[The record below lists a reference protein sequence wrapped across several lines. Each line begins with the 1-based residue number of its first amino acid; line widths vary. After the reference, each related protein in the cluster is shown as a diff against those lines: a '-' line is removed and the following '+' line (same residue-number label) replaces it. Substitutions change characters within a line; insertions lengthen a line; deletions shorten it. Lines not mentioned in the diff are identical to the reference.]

1 MNVLPKEPSVES
13 GSLLEEILDAVLA
26 EPAAAWL
33 IAQAVWVA
41 QPALEAFWP
50 REKIQ
55 TFADLLESASGS
67 DGSPARG
74 GKGA

>member
-13 GSLLEEILDAVLA
+13 GSLL
-26 EPAAAWL
+26 AWL